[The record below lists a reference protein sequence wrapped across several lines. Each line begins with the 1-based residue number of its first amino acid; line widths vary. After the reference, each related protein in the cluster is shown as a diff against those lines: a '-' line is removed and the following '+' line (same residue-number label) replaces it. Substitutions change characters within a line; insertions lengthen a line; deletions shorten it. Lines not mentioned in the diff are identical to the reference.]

1 MHSSS
6 SNPLNTMTQVQGSA
20 MATGRQPARWMKWL
34 SRVAALPTLVIDDAV
49 GATIGG
55 HRPGSMGWKAST
67 QPVLFSMGK
76 ANSSRG
82 NVLWHAYTYMYVC
95 LQVWT
100 WLQALHINV
109 CLFACLGLASGLT
122 KHYKTLN
129 DFSSPKVEDL
139 KTKPNKILLRIE
151 TFKI

>member
-1 MHSSS
+1 MYCPPNLYTVPSPVRCQSQCS
-6 SNPLNTMTQVQGSA
+6 IKRVVTPFPVALSPRVRR
-20 MATGRQPARWMKWL
+20 RQRDYPSLLTRSIYQWHLLLLKR
-34 SRVAALPTLVIDDAV
+34 SIHRVLIFTPETV
-49 GATIGG
+49 G
-55 HRPGSMGWKAST
+55 H
-67 QPVLFSMGK
+67 V
-76 ANSSRG
+76 
-82 NVLWHAYTYMYVC
+82 YTYMYVC

-122 KHYKTLN
+122 RHYKTLN